1 MGIDEHADRKK
12 IINNIKLLFIKKFII
27 NNYSF
32 IYQIILKD
40 KQMSYLILVRHG
52 QSVWNLEKK
61 FTGWVDVDLTE
72 NGKSEAKKAGQ
83 LIKQEN
89 IEINLYYSSFQ
100 LRAKNT
106 LKIIQEELKD
116 FKKVISAWELNERH
130 YGALTGLNKD
140 EMKVKLG
147 EEKVHQFRRSWDLR
161 PDPLD
166 KKNPYHPINIETY
179 KEIPLEKIPDTESL
193 KDTYER
199 VIKFYSKEIEN
210 KTTEN
215 ILISAHGN
223 SIRALCKYLFIL
235 DNTQISKL
243 EIPTGNPLLIEFENN
258 KVTKCKYLHKER
270 AKDLLVF

>member
-1 MGIDEHADRKK
+1 
-12 IINNIKLLFIKKFII
+12 
-27 NNYSF
+27 
-32 IYQIILKD
+32 
-40 KQMSYLILVRHG
+40 MSYLILVRHG

-72 NGKSEAKKAGQ
+72 NGKSEATKAGE
-83 LIKQEN
+83 LIKMKN
-89 IEINLYYSSFQ
+89 INIDIYYSSFQ

-106 LKIIQEELKD
+106 LKLIKQELQD
-116 FKKVISAWELNERH
+116 KKVSKEAWQLNERH

-166 KKNPYHPINIETY
+166 KNNPYHPINIDTY
-179 KEIPLEKIPDTESL
+179 KEIPINRIPDTESL

-199 VIKFYSKEIEN
+199 VLEFYKQEIEN
-210 KTTEN
+210 EISKNN

-223 SIRALCKYLFIL
+223 SIRALCKYLFEL
-235 DNTQISKL
+235 DENQISKL
-243 EIPTGNPLLIEFENN
+243 EIPTGNPLVIKLDKEKKIIDCE
-258 KVTKCKYLHKER
+258 YLDKER
-270 AKDLLVF
+270 AKDLVVF